1 MTLNVRYC
9 QRDDCR
15 WYKERHSPSA
25 ACVTDAGAPVFT
37 AEALAA
43 FERALLEEPRAA
55 HQVAVQAIANTAAE
69 PATWGVAGVVELA
82 PGESCENVLPGLER
96 LEGSDWVA
104 LPQWRAEAWPPDPA
118 LGNFLGAFATVQ
130 VPLAGRAVVRLV
142 LVVLGGR
149 AVPLV
154 VSASILPVPA
164 LPQRSA
170 RSVGRSVADAVVSA
184 AAAAAPRG

>member
-1 MTLNVRYC
+1 MTVRC
-9 QRDDCR
+9 DVPSCPNARGTSAEHQRQPGCPYWPGEPYDRDMPPDVSTPAP
-15 WYKERHSPSA
+15 ETPTSA
-25 ACVTDAGAPVFT
+25 V
-37 AEALAA
+37 
-43 FERALLEEPRAA
+43 

-82 PGESCENVLPGLER
+82 PGESCENVLPGLEQ
-96 LEGSDWVA
+96 LEGSEWIA